1 MSLRVLFRFDVGEDS
16 LDAPHLA
23 RLLLDLQHLVVVA
36 VALSQDVI
44 PPNDVALDLGMASY
58 KRMVEAQ
65 ADDLGQ
71 ATATI
76 ARIRQESP
84 LLVELLL
91 NKLPKL
97 LIRPATTTFRFIFDR
112 IFFGDIERERRML
125 INAGTREEILRARV
139 ETLGAAL
146 DVARKLPNRELRD
159 QFMNGVIS
167 SIRPFEEEHPKI
179 LEAKVLDEQDSK
191 PN

>member
-1 MSLRVLFRFDVGEDS
+1 MSLRVLFRFDVGEYS

-23 RLLLDLQHLVVVA
+23 RLLLDLQHLIAVA
-36 VALSQDVI
+36 VALSKDVI
-44 PPNDVALDLGMASY
+44 PLDDVALDLSMASY
-58 KRMVEAQ
+58 KRMIEAQ
-65 ADDLGQ
+65 PEELGQ

-91 NKLPKL
+91 KKLPKA
-97 LIRPATTTFRFIFDR
+97 LIRPAATTFKFIFDR

-125 INAGTREEILRARV
+125 ANAITREEILRVRV
-139 ETLGAAL
+139 ETLGVAL
-146 DVARKLPNRELRD
+146 DVARKLPGRESRD
-159 QFMNGVIS
+159 QFMRGVIS

-179 LEAKVLDEQDSK
+179 LEAKVLDEQESE